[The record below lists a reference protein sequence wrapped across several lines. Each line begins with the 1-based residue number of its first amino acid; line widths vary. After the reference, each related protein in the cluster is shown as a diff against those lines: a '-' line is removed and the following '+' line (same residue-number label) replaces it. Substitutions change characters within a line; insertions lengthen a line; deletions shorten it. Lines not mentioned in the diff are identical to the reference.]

1 MNTGGK
7 EDDEMNE
14 ILTQEKS
21 IYIQISEMI
30 ENDILRD
37 IIMEEERVPS
47 TNELAK
53 LYTINP
59 ATAAKG
65 VNILVDN
72 GTLYKKRGIG
82 MFVSSGAKEAIK
94 KRRKDE
100 FYDNYVKTLIE
111 EAKGLGISK
120 EELLTMIKEAN

>member
-1 MNTGGK
+1 
-7 EDDEMNE
+7 MNE

-21 IYIQISEMI
+21 IYLQISEMI

-37 IIMEEERVPS
+37 IIQEEERVPS

-65 VNILVDN
+65 VNILVES
-72 GTLYKKRGIG
+72 GILYKKRGIG
-82 MFVSSGAKEAIK
+82 MFVATGAKEQIK
-94 KRRKDE
+94 KRRKED
-100 FYDNYVKTLIE
+100 FYDNYVKTLIT
-111 EAKGLGISK
+111 EAKSLGISK
-120 EELLTMIKEAN
+120 EELIAMIEKL

>member
-1 MNTGGK
+1 
-7 EDDEMNE
+7 MNE

-21 IYIQISEMI
+21 IYLQISEMI

-37 IIMEEERVPS
+37 IIQEEERVPS

-65 VNILVDN
+65 VNILVES
-72 GTLYKKRGIG
+72 GILYKKRGIG
-82 MFVSSGAKEAIK
+82 MFVATGAKQQIK
-94 KRRKDE
+94 KRRKED
-100 FYDNYVKTLIE
+100 FYDNYVKTLIT
-111 EAKGLGISK
+111 EAKSLGISK
-120 EELLTMIKEAN
+120 EELIAMIEKQ